1 MSGLSTQLQT
11 VPQSPAKPARVPKV
25 QGKTKAAL
33 DLMVWEAL
41 TDNQAAVRV
50 GITIG
55 AIRLALKQPHYR
67 AYFRSQC
74 EMLRTRENPRNIHA
88 LVDVRDNSGNA
99 NARVAAV
106 KALEGQLD
114 QQVGGTISRSP
125 GVVVQIINAPAAQP
139 PAVQVGT
146 LLTQSDAPVIE
157 NDGGST

>member
-1 MSGLSTQLQT
+1 VSGLSNQLPT
-11 VPQSPAKPARVPKV
+11 VPRTTVKPARIPKV

-33 DLMVWEAL
+33 DLMVWESL

-67 AYFRSQC
+67 AYYREQC

-88 LVDVRDNSGNA
+88 LIDVRDNSGNA

-106 KALEGQLD
+106 KALEGQSD
-114 QQVGGTISRSP
+114 QQVASSVTRSP
-125 GVVVQIINAPAAQP
+125 GVVVIIQGN
-139 PAVQVGT
+139 
-146 LLTQSDAPVIE
+146 
-157 NDGGST
+157 GSLSAH